1 MRQAFH
7 QLVFIGLSAAVMG
20 GCVVNLVESGEGSGG
35 NGATGGGG
43 AGAQG
48 GGGGMGT
55 GGIMGSGGATTGG
68 TGTGGMGGG
77 APCGGLSGV
86 LCGPNEYCD
95 YPDDRCGDSDSM
107 GVCLP
112 MPQACPGVYLP
123 TCACDGKV
131 YGNPCDA
138 ASAGQDV
145 SNLAQC
151 MAPTPDM
158 FGCGHGFCTAAKE
171 YCSTTLSD
179 VPGVP
184 DFFSCVPLPADCGA
198 SPSCACLP
206 DPCGAPIA
214 GTCAQDPNGGGIRV
228 TCPGG

>member
-1 MRQAFH
+1 MRQAFY

-20 GCVVNLVESGEGSGG
+20 GCVVNLVESGEGAGG

-48 GGGGMGT
+48 GVGGMGT
-55 GGIMGSGGATTGG
+55 GGIMGSGGATSG
-68 TGTGGMGGG
+68 GTGGMGGG
-77 APCGGLSGV
+77 APCGGLSGG

-95 YPDDRCGDSDSM
+95 YPDDKCGDSDSM
-107 GVCLP
+107 GACLP
-112 MPQACPGVYLP
+112 RPEACPGVYSP

-145 SNLAQC
+145 SNLTGC

-158 FGCGHGFCTAAKE
+158 FACGHGFCTAAKE
-171 YCSTTLSD
+171 YCSSTLSD

-184 DFFSCVPLPADCGA
+184 DSFACVPLPVDCVA

-206 DPCGAPIA
+206 DPCGAPIQ
-214 GTCAQDPNGGGIRV
+214 GTCAQDPSGGGIRV